1 MLRPPP
7 GLPGRPTAV
16 GLVIAAAV
24 GPASE
29 FFLAAA
35 AAGCCC
41 RSLGLEESTAFATAG
56 AGPGAA
62 ADKGERPLR
71 SSALLEKCRSPGLGR
86 RRALGP
92 AWPPPS
98 SLDELGGSVLLEDEL
113 REAAALATLP
123 SLPTGL
129 SLGPGGPG
137 TSLPLATASPAG
149 RVVAP
154 PPPPPLPPCDV
165 PGVPVE
171 TDDLCH
177 GVRGLGEDLTRPPLL
192 SPAANVDADTTG
204 AGGSVASGTATA
216 AAVVGLVVGA
226 DDAGLVAVCAG
237 LLASELETPSGLV
250 ERRQG
255 KRGCIFTGCLD
266 VLYL

>member
-16 GLVIAAAV
+16 GVPFVAAV

-29 FFLAAA
+29 TALAAA

-41 RSLGLEESTAFATAG
+41 RSLGLDESIAAVDA
-56 AGPGAA
+56 AAAA
-62 ADKGERPLR
+62 ADKGERVLR

-92 AWPPPS
+92 PWPPPS
-98 SLDELGGSVLLEDEL
+98 SLEQLGGRVLLEDEL
-113 REAAALATLP
+113 REAAALPSLP

-129 SLGPGGPG
+129 SLGAAGPG
-137 TSLPLATASPAG
+137 ASWPLSTAAPAC

-154 PPPPPLPPCDV
+154 RPPPPLPESDV
-165 PGVPVE
+165 AGVPIE

-192 SPAANVDADTTG
+192 SPVANVDADAAG
-204 AGGSVASGTATA
+204 GGGSVASGTATA
-216 AAVVGLVVGA
+216 EAVVRLVVGA
-226 DDAGLVAVCAG
+226 DDAVLVAVCTG

-255 KRGCIFTGCLD
+255 KRGCMVIG
-266 VLYL
+266 